1 VEELKQD
8 VSYSHGRPVG
18 SSKMNLDFKYNTMKK
33 VSTGMGLIQF
43 ILFIFLLFIIVT
55 LSACN
60 VSGNV
65 SMNGKGLI
73 VDQLKGIKPS
83 VRDRQNA
90 DTIHNEQLTGDFRY
104 DYLLK

>member
-43 ILFIFLLFIIVT
+43 ILLIFLLFIIVT

-73 VDQLKGIKPS
+73 VNQLNGLKPS
-83 VRDRQNA
+83 VRDRQSA

>member
-1 VEELKQD
+1 
-8 VSYSHGRPVG
+8 
-18 SSKMNLDFKYNTMKK
+18 MKK

-43 ILFIFLLFIIVT
+43 ILLIFLLFIIVT

-65 SMNGKGLI
+65 SMKGKGLM
-73 VDQLKGIKPS
+73 VDQLKGLKAPIEVS
-83 VRDRQNA
+83 HIS
-90 DTIHNEQLTGDFRY
+90 DTSHKEQLTGDFRY

>member
-1 VEELKQD
+1 MEELKQD

-43 ILFIFLLFIIVT
+43 ILLIFLLFIIVT

-73 VDQLKGIKPS
+73 VNQLNGLKPS
-83 VRDRQNA
+83 VRDRQSA

>member
-1 VEELKQD
+1 
-8 VSYSHGRPVG
+8 
-18 SSKMNLDFKYNTMKK
+18 MKN
-33 VSTGMGLIQF
+33 VSTGIGLIQF
-43 ILFIFLLFIIVT
+43 ILLIFLLFIIVT

-73 VDQLKGIKPS
+73 VDHLKGFKPS
-83 VRDRQNA
+83 IENRQSA
-90 DTIHNEQLTGDFRY
+90 DTIHNEELTGDFRY

>member
-1 VEELKQD
+1 
-8 VSYSHGRPVG
+8 
-18 SSKMNLDFKYNTMKK
+18 MKK
-33 VSTGMGLIQF
+33 ASTGMGLIQF
-43 ILFIFLLFIIVT
+43 ILLIFLLFIIVT
-55 LSACN
+55 FSACN

-73 VDQLKGIKPS
+73 VDQLNGLKPS
-83 VRDRQNA
+83 VEDRQSA